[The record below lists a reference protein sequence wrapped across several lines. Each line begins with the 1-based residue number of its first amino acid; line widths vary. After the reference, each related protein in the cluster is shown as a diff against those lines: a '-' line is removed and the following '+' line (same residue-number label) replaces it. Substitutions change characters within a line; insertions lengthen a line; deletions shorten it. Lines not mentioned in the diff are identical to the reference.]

1 MTSRIILK
9 KGTITLVSLLLVSCS
24 GTENESMPSVTM
36 CYQNSFGSGEV
47 MDFEVLQITVADKT
61 VEGEFHWLPAFKD
74 RRIGYFKGTK
84 TNQVVLA
91 KYDYMQE
98 GKKAST
104 NIKLILNDGSV
115 SISGGESSLGLT
127 SEIPQIDCKNLTEV
141 PLAK

>member
-1 MTSRIILK
+1 MTGKIILK
-9 KGTITLVSLLLVSCS
+9 KSTITFVSLLLVSCS
-24 GTENESMPSVTM
+24 GTENESMPPIKM

-91 KYDYMQE
+91 KYDYTQE
-98 GKKAST
+98 GKKSSA
-104 NIKLILNDGSV
+104 NIKLILNEGNIST
-115 SISGGESSLGLT
+115 SGGELSLGLT
-127 SEIPQIDCKNLTEV
+127 SDIQQIDCEKLTEV

>member
-1 MTSRIILK
+1 MTGNIILK
-9 KGTITLVSLLLVSCS
+9 KGTLTLVSLLLVSCS

-74 RRIGYFKGTK
+74 KRVGYFKGTK

-91 KYDYMQE
+91 KYDYTQE
-98 GKKAST
+98 GKKSSA
-104 NIKLILNDGSV
+104 NIKLILKDGSI
-115 SISGGESSLGLT
+115 SISGGEPSLGLT
-127 SEIPQIDCKNLTEV
+127 SDIQQIDCKKLTEV

>member
-1 MTSRIILK
+1 MTGHIILK
-9 KGTITLVSLLLVSCS
+9 KGIITLASLLLVSCS
-24 GTENESMPSVTM
+24 GTENESMPSVKM

-47 MDFEVLQITVADKT
+47 MDFEVLQITVTDKT

-91 KYDYMQE
+91 KYDYTQE

-104 NIKLILNDGSV
+104 NIKLILSDGSV
-115 SISGGESSLGLT
+115 SISGGESSLGIA
-127 SEIPQIDCKNLTEV
+127 SEISQIDRKKLTEV